1 VPGTTVKRA
10 VCISGT
16 WVLLQGARFGNWFAV
31 VAAGGGCEMPMA
43 VWALGPVGDHVYAVA
58 QKASAWL
65 LPKKY
70 FAVWGLCRRSFIEKS
85 AQLLHSHETMQ
96 RTHLKSTG
104 TDSRS

>member
-31 VAAGGGCEMPMA
+31 VAAGGGREMPMA

-70 FAVWGLCRRSFIEKS
+70 FAVWGLCRRNFIEKNVRNS
-85 AQLLHSHETMQ
+85 C
-96 RTHLKSTG
+96 THTRQCSEHN
-104 TDSRS
+104 